1 MSKDILKYA
10 FRDCGLMMVRFPDEA
25 ILTFEGILS
34 FVDTFRLDMVSK
46 GATSEQIATFDNDVQ
61 HHISSTMILLQ
72 KQDPVVFN
80 TVIEFYNRRIE
91 AENDKRNNV
100 PEL

>member
-10 FRDCGLMMVRFPDEA
+10 FRDCGLMMVRFPEEA

-34 FVDTFRLDMVSK
+34 FVDVFKLDMVSK
-46 GATSEQIATFDNDVQ
+46 GATPEQIATFDNDVQ
-61 HHISSTMILLQ
+61 YHISSTMILLQ

-80 TVIEFYNRRIE
+80 TVIEFYNRRIDDKG
-91 AENDKRNNV
+91 NDV

>member
-1 MSKDILKYA
+1 
-10 FRDCGLMMVRFPDEA
+10 MMVMFPEEA

-34 FVDTFRLDMVSK
+34 FVDVFKLDMVSK
-46 GATSEQIATFDNDVQ
+46 GATSDQIAIFDNDVQ
-61 HHISSTMILLQ
+61 HHISSIMILLQ

-80 TVIEFYNRRIE
+80 TVIEFYNRRIDDKG
-91 AENDKRNNV
+91 NDV